1 MRLGV
6 HVRIGGGLLK
16 SLERAEELGCQAVQ
30 LFSGNP
36 NAWAR
41 KPLDLEIAAGF
52 AAKAAA
58 LDIHPIVL
66 HTPYLLNLA
75 SPDDVIWTK
84 SRDAL
89 ADAVGRAPAM
99 GASIIVTHI
108 GSRRGEGYEAG
119 VRRIAQATKFALEAA
134 PEPVIAL
141 EMGSGSGDSIGS
153 RFEQMADIMRE
164 LGDEGDRV
172 GVCLDTAHLWGA
184 GYDIS
189 TAEGVEAVFD
199 LLKQNVGFEKLK
211 IIHLNDTEMALDSRR
226 DRHFH
231 IGKGQIGLEGFRAII
246 NYPGTADLPGIIE
259 TPAGETL
266 EPDHENLGVLRSLR
280 KMSF

>member
-6 HVRIGGGLLK
+6 HVRIAGGLLK
-16 SLERAEELGCQAVQ
+16 SLERAQELSCEAVQ

-41 KPLDLEIAAGF
+41 KPLDLDVAASF
-52 AAKAAA
+52 AAKAAS
-58 LDIHPIVL
+58 LDIHPIIL

-75 SPDDVIWTK
+75 SPDDVIWIK
-84 SRDAL
+84 SREAL

-99 GASIIVTHI
+99 GASIIVIHI
-108 GSRRGEGYEAG
+108 GSHRGEGYEAG
-119 VRRIAQATKFALEAA
+119 VGRIAEAVRYALDAA

-141 EMGSGSGDSIGS
+141 EMGSGSGNSIGS
-153 RFEQMADIMRE
+153 RFEEMADIMRE
-164 LGDEGDRV
+164 LGDAGDRV

-189 TAEGVEAVFD
+189 TAEGVGVVFD
-199 LLKQNVGFEKLK
+199 LLKKHVGFDKLK
-211 IIHLNDTEMALDSRR
+211 VIHLNDTEMALDSRR

-259 TPAGETL
+259 TPAGESL
-266 EPDHENLGVLRSLR
+266 EADHQNLATLRSLR
-280 KMSF
+280 SG